1 VTDALDTLGLC
12 RSALM
17 IDWPSPDVPDSLA
30 RAGYT
35 VFVKGG
41 PGPRDFSVRELS
53 GDEVVARATGEPP
66 THVDLV
72 YSHRPLAELG
82 GIVAMAGEL
91 GALAVWCQSGLAGPD
106 TNDPKGTWVS
116 AEASSQARAL
126 VEAAGLRYVDDA
138 YIGDVARELGSDARG
153 E

>member
-1 VTDALDTLGLC
+1 VTDALDTLRLC
-12 RSALM
+12 RSVLV

-41 PGPRDFSVRELS
+41 PGPRDYSARELR
-53 GDEVVARATGEPP
+53 GDEVLTRATGEPP

-72 YSHRPLAELG
+72 YSHRPPAELE
-82 GIVAMAGEL
+82 GIVAIAREL

-106 TNDPKGTWVS
+106 MNDPKGTWVS
-116 AEASSQARAL
+116 DESSWQARAL

-138 YIGDVARELGSDARG
+138 YIGDVAREFGNDERG
-153 E
+153 G